1 MGGVR
6 GMTQTPDI
14 FLTARTQLDRL
25 ALGQVSAAD
34 LLEEHIARYQAVN
47 PAVNAVVRTDLEAAR
62 ARARELDRLL
72 KSGIPAGPLHGL
84 PMTIK
89 DTFDVDGMPATAGA
103 PEYANRPSRTA
114 DAQAVARLR
123 EAGAVIWGKT
133 NTPYLAGDSQTHNP
147 VHGRSC
153 NPWDTSRTPG
163 GSSGGAAAALA
174 TGMTSLELGSDIGGS
189 LRFPAHFCGV
199 AALKPSYGRTPIMGH
214 VPPAPGSLAVRDLN
228 VAGPMARDVADLRLM
243 FQVLTGV
250 PVIAPPKRTSLKA
263 RRIGVWAED
272 KAFPVSAACRSAVET
287 AAEAAADAGAQV
299 LATRPDLD
307 GAALIDLYLQL
318 LLPILATDMPAPLV
332 KALEAGRPLAKLIAR
347 GEPFGRGKWAAY
359 SAATH
364 HDWLRADEARR
375 RLKRT
380 MSDFF
385 SRWHAIITPVAPVT
399 AFEHIDTGDAVSRMM
414 NVDGKPI
421 PYHLLHGWIA
431 LATVCHL
438 PAVVIPVPRKPGQMP
453 CGIQIIGPEG
463 GDDDVLAIAEALEA
477 QMGGFQRPPEDGLKT
492 RPNLPV
498 KANGKAIAKAKPVKP
513 PKVVKEKPVKAV
525 KPPKPPKAEKPMKV
539 KPAPKAKPMKP
550 PKPVKPKR

>member
-1 MGGVR
+1 
-6 GMTQTPDI
+6 MTQAPSI
-14 FLTARTQLDRL
+14 FLTARTQLDQL
-25 ALGQVSAAD
+25 ALGQMSAAD
-34 LLEEHIARYQAVN
+34 LLEEHIARYEKVN
-47 PAVNAVVRTDLEAAR
+47 PAVNAVVRTNLEAAR
-62 ARARELDRLL
+62 TRARELDRLL
-72 KSGIPAGPLHGL
+72 KAGIPAGPLHGL

-103 PEYANRPSRTA
+103 PEYANRPARTA
-114 DAQAVARLR
+114 DAVAVARLR
-123 EAGAVIWGKT
+123 DAGAVIWGKT

-147 VHGRSC
+147 VYGRSS

-174 TGMTSLELGSDIGGS
+174 TGMTPLELGSDIGGS

-199 AALKPSYGRTPIMGH
+199 ASLKPSYGRTPIMGH

-228 VAGPMARDVADLRLM
+228 VAGPMARDVGDLRLM
-243 FQVLTGV
+243 FQVLTGA
-250 PVIAPPKRTSLKA
+250 PVIAPPKRTSLRA

-272 KAFPVSAACRSAVET
+272 KAFPVSAVCRAAVET

-318 LLPILATDMPAPLV
+318 LLPILATDMPGPLV
-332 KALEAGRPLAKLIAR
+332 KALEAGRPLARLMAR

-364 HDWLRADEARR
+364 HDWLRADEVRR

-380 MSDFF
+380 MSDYF
-385 SRWHAIITPVAPVT
+385 SRWHAIITPVAPIT
-399 AFEHIDTGDAVSRMM
+399 AFEHIETGDAVTRML
-414 NVDGKPI
+414 NVDNRKA

-438 PAVVIPVPRKPGQMP
+438 PAVVIPVPRKPGQLP

-463 GDDDVLAIAEALEA
+463 GDEDVLAIAEALEA
-477 QMGGFQRPPEDGLKT
+477 QMGGFQRPPEERLKAPLESRT
-492 RPNLPV
+492 KPIG
-498 KANGKAIAKAKPVKP
+498 KANAKAVVAKTAKPTKAAKPVKSN
-513 PKVVKEKPVKAV
+513 
-525 KPPKPPKAEKPMKV
+525 PPKPAKQKKPD
-539 KPAPKAKPMKP
+539 KAKK
-550 PKPVKPKR
+550 